1 MCVEENHPMSVDS
14 RPAMPTMP
22 DRHTAFRARRDR
34 LVSRL
39 ATCITVL
46 TAGIAVL
53 IVAAAA
59 VAFTMT

>member
-14 RPAMPTMP
+14 RPAMPVMP
-22 DRHTAFRARRDR
+22 ARQSAFGARQDR
-34 LVSRL
+34 LVTRL

-46 TAGIAVL
+46 SALIAVL

-59 VAFTMT
+59 VSFTIT